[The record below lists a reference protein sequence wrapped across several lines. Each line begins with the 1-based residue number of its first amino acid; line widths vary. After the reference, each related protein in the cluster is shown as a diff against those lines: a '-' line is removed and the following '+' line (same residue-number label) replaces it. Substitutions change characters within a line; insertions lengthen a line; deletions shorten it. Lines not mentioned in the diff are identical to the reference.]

1 MNHTTIPSRK
11 PQFILGLCFAFLA
24 NFLQAQTAFYPSKG
38 TVYDGKLHT
47 IELFLH
53 PDSLAA
59 LFDPVNRW
67 TDHCYPAVFVYDHT
81 DTIQKVG
88 LRIKGNTSRD
98 AQKKSLRI
106 DFDEFLP
113 FTFQGLKKMNI
124 NGNHN
129 DPSMCRQYLSEYT
142 MNQAYLPSV
151 RGNLIQ
157 LYLNGVYY
165 GLRNN
170 SEFVDKIFVQS
181 RFGNSNGNLYK
192 CNWPA
197 ELTWLGSAQKPYKD
211 MMNGTDRAYQLKTN
225 ETADDYS
232 DLVGLINVINNSP
245 TDSFD
250 ARINRVFNVQAYLKT
265 LAMEVL
271 LGHWDSYF
279 CNKNNYFLYHN
290 TKTGKFEYLPY
301 DMDNTFGIQWGYPNI
316 NNRNIHN
323 WGNKA
328 GSTSPL
334 VYKLFS
340 ITKYKRDFEFYIRD
354 FLKDEYH
361 TDSLYKELDRLK
373 LMIDTAIVKDPF
385 YNGDFKNDYGYNWS
399 SWNTSFTQAN
409 GGHVSFG
416 IKPFIADRTA
426 SAISQML
433 FANLQKINLESFAI
447 FPNPSEDILNIQF
460 LKPAHSETLDL
471 KIYDEI
477 NRLIVSQDLAI
488 TENFICI
495 HVKDLLP
502 GVYVIH
508 LEGHVPQKFMKR

>member
-1 MNHTTIPSRK
+1 MKIKPIPSRK
-11 PQFILGLCFAFLA
+11 TQFILGLCFAFLA
-24 NFLQAQTAFYPSKG
+24 NILHAQTAFYPSKG
-38 TVYDGKLHT
+38 TVYDGKLHS

-67 TDHCYPAVFVYDHT
+67 TDHSYPAVFVYDHT

-157 LYLNGVYY
+157 LYLNGVYF

-170 SEFVDKIFVQS
+170 SEFIDKIFVQS

-301 DMDNTFGIQWGYPNI
+301 DMDNTFGVQWGYANI

-373 LMIDTAIVKDPF
+373 SMLDTAILKDPF

-488 TENFICI
+488 TENFTSI

>member
-1 MNHTTIPSRK
+1 MEKIRI
-11 PQFILGLCFAFLA
+11 FFCICFAFIA
-24 NFLQAQTAFYPSKG
+24 NLSLAQTAFYPSKG
-38 TVYDGKLHT
+38 TVYDGKLHR

-59 LFDPVNRW
+59 LFDPANRW

-88 LRIKGNTSRD
+88 LRLKGNTSRA
-98 AQKKSLRI
+98 AQKKGLRI

-129 DPSMCRQYLSEYT
+129 DPSMCREYLSGYT

-151 RGNLIQ
+151 RGNVVQ
-157 LYLNGVYY
+157 LYINGVYF

-170 SEFVDKIFVQS
+170 SEFVDKTFVQS

-192 CNWPA
+192 CSWPA
-197 ELTWLGSAQKPYKD
+197 DLSWLGSSQKTYKD
-211 MMNGTDRAYQLKTN
+211 LMNGTDRAYHLKTN
-225 ETADDYS
+225 ELADDYS
-232 DLVGLINVINNSP
+232 DLVNLINVINNSP

-271 LGHWDSYF
+271 IGHWDNYF

-290 TKTGKFEYLPY
+290 TKTRKFEYLPY
-301 DMDNTFGIQWGYPNI
+301 DMDNTFGVQWGYSNI

-328 GSTSPL
+328 ASAAPL
-334 VYKLFS
+334 VYKLFA

-361 TDSLYKELDRLK
+361 TDSLYKELDRMK
-373 LMIDTAIVKDPF
+373 LLLDTSIAKDPF
-385 YNGDFKNDYGYNWS
+385 YNGSFSSDYGYDWNAWNS
-399 SWNTSFTQAN
+399 SFSQAN

-416 IKPFIADRTA
+416 IKPFIADRSA
-426 SAISQML
+426 SALSQML
-433 FANLQKINLESFAI
+433 FVNLQKINAETFAI
-447 FPNPSEDILNIQF
+447 YPNPSDDILNIQ
-460 LKPAHSETLDL
+460 LSKPAPQVSLNL
-471 KIYDEI
+471 KIFDETS
-477 NRLIVSQDLAI
+477 RLTMSQNLVNAEDFTSI
-488 TENFICI
+488 S
-495 HVKDLLP
+495 VKDLLP